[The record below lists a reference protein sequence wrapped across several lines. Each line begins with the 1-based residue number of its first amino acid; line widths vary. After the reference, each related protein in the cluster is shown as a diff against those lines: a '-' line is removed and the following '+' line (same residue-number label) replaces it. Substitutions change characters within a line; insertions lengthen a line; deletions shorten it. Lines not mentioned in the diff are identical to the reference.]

1 VAPADLAPYPFK
13 ARQHGDE
20 VVRFFGI
27 IHSSGLRRGPHL
39 TVDAECQARM
49 PSVVPASGIP
59 RYDFAGRS
67 PSQSFQA
74 NRTTAVGS
82 RLPETTFVRCPKSTP
97 MRRSPSSFS
106 DIRRDPPCHGSVN
119 SLSAAA

>member
-1 VAPADLAPYPFK
+1 MAPADLAPYPFK

-27 IHSSGLRRGPHL
+27 IHSSGLRCGPHL

-67 PSQSFQA
+67 PSPVRLS
-74 NRTTAVGS
+74 NKPDHGS
-82 RLPETTFVRCPKSTP
+82 WFPVASNYLCALPEKHTHAVFAII
-97 MRRSPSSFS
+97 F
-106 DIRRDPPCHGSVN
+106 
-119 SLSAAA
+119 